1 MNTLPANIQ
10 TALTERNIDTAVWT
24 TLQNSV
30 FPGAKDESILLAV
43 DYCKAR
49 KLDILKKPCH
59 IVPMSVTD
67 AKQAIKT
74 GVMSLC
80 QVFTSSALQHFALVK
95 WLVKMSQFLAIR
107 LHSEV

>member
-10 TALTERNIDTAVWT
+10 TALIERNIDTAVWT

-49 KLDILKKPCH
+49 KLDILK
-59 IVPMSVTD
+59 
-67 AKQAIKT
+67 
-74 GVMSLC
+74 
-80 QVFTSSALQHFALVK
+80 ALSYRAYASH
-95 WLVKMSQFLAIR
+95 SIR
-107 LHSEV
+107 TKR